1 MIDNTKELLTF
12 IDNSPTS
19 YQAITNVVEKL
30 EQNNFIRLEKNQ
42 KWQLQE
48 RGDYYIINEDSSL
61 IAFSLGED
69 INEGFNLVASHT
81 DSPLIKIKPNPQV
94 LTEKHYVSL
103 NVEVYGGPILH
114 TWFDR
119 GLSIAG
125 RVIVKENNEFATK
138 IIDLKRTIL
147 TIPSLAIHLDRDAD
161 PSKINKQNHIKPLLT
176 YITKELE
183 GDEVIYR
190 LIREQIGY
198 EVSDILDFDL
208 YLYDNQKG
216 EVFGLENEFYQS
228 KNLDDLLMVH
238 TSTVGFLESKSHKTK
253 VLFLTD
259 NEEIGSNTAT
269 GAESVFFENTLERI
283 FLAFGRTKEDYFIAL
298 ANSNCLSC
306 DLAHAYHP
314 NYGEKHDE
322 TNRPRLGKGIVIKH
336 SANKSY
342 STESF
347 YASKFKDE
355 LSKRGIEYQEFVNRS
370 DIRGGSTIGP
380 MLSKKF
386 GFSAIDLGPCILG
399 MHSVR
404 ETGAVADITNSID
417 AIKCF
422 YEMSN

>member
-1 MIDNTKELLTF
+1 MINNTEELLTF

-19 YQAITNVVEKL
+19 YQAIENVVEKL
-30 EQNNFIRLEKNQ
+30 NKNNFTRLLKNQ
-42 KWQLQE
+42 KWDLKE
-48 RGDYYIINEDSSL
+48 NGDYYIVNEDSSL
-61 IAFSLGED
+61 IAFSLGAD

-81 DSPLIKIKPNPQV
+81 DSPLIKIKPNAEV
-94 LTEKHYVSL
+94 ITEGHYLSL

-125 RVIVKENNEFATK
+125 RVIVKENNKIFAK
-138 IIDLKRTIL
+138 IIDLKRTVL

-161 PSKINKQNHIKPLLT
+161 ATKINKQNHLKPIVTFLVD
-176 YITKELE
+176 KLE
-183 GDEVIYR
+183 KDECIYR
-190 LIREQIGY
+190 LIREQIGNGV
-198 EVSDILDFDL
+198 EEILDFAL

-216 EVFGLENEFYQS
+216 EVFGLNNELYQS

-238 TSTVGFLESKSHKTK
+238 TSTVAFLNADSKKSK

-259 NEEIGSNTAT
+259 NEEVGSNTAT
-269 GAESVFFENTLERI
+269 GAESMFFESTLERI
-283 FLAFGRTKEDYFIAL
+283 FLALKKTKEDYFIAL
-298 ANSNCLSC
+298 ANSYCLSC

-314 NYGEKHDE
+314 NYREKYDE
-322 TNRPRLGKGIVIKH
+322 TNRPLLGKGIVIKH

-342 STESF
+342 STESY
-347 YASKFKDE
+347 YASVFKKE
-355 LSKRGIEYQEFVNRS
+355 LSKRNIEYQEYVNRS
-370 DIRGGSTIGP
+370 DIRGGGTIGP

-404 ETGAVADITNSID
+404 ETGAVSDITN
-417 AIKCF
+417 AIEALQCF
-422 YEMSN
+422 YEMEN